1 MSLFIAARLG
11 GESRL
16 QRVNEGARQVWKL
29 FGQRAEALDEWVRK
43 TGKAIGAGR
52 GERILNSPAVV
63 NSGGVVPLAALLVN
77 VVNVQNY
84 LREAA
89 VLEGMEGRRKRETLS
104 ASLYGAAALVA
115 VVDSQVRVGLGRD
128 RFYFF
133 GSAAP
138 ALTLFGGVIGLISG
152 GAASAEFKSLQEQIE
167 KAQNA
172 VDPWLEMRQIV
183 VGGQAAAFGA
193 QAILG
198 FSYTARA
205 LAGSITVDVAI
216 LRYTLYMGPVNWVI
230 AALGVLYLTAW
241 IFEKTPLQHFLNT
254 CCWSKARAGDLA
266 PIAPKAQQDELD
278 RLYLILYTPRISMKS
293 SARPARDD
301 SFAGLKHVSAVDAL
315 TIDLPGAEPG
325 SAYLELSMIG
335 DPIDTQGYRHLIK
348 NSPANG
354 YKAPRP
360 WRDLA
365 PHWLSGSRCGWIPV
379 KEGQGLRLSGPFKEL
394 ANVLGSPPSTVS
406 FRLRYRTPLTG
417 MLGARTFIGGERGLA
432 FTLNNDT
439 GVVALRG
446 DPTPELD
453 RVPNYPLGDGHPGA
467 IYLQPKDKR

>member
-1 MSLFIAARLG
+1 
-11 GESRL
+11 
-16 QRVNEGARQVWKL
+16 
-29 FGQRAEALDEWVRK
+29 
-43 TGKAIGAGR
+43 
-52 GERILNSPAVV
+52 
-63 NSGGVVPLAALLVN
+63 
-77 VVNVQNY
+77 
-84 LREAA
+84 
-89 VLEGMEGRRKRETLS
+89 
-104 ASLYGAAALVA
+104 
-115 VVDSQVRVGLGRD
+115 
-128 RFYFF
+128 
-133 GSAAP
+133 
-138 ALTLFGGVIGLISG
+138 
-152 GAASAEFKSLQEQIE
+152 
-167 KAQNA
+167 
-172 VDPWLEMRQIV
+172 MRQIV

-278 RLYLILYTPRISMKS
+278 RLYLILYTPRVSMKS

-394 ANVLGSPPSTVS
+394 PNVLGSPPSTVS

>member
-1 MSLFIAARLG
+1 M
-11 GESRL
+11 
-16 QRVNEGARQVWKL
+16 
-29 FGQRAEALDEWVRK
+29 
-43 TGKAIGAGR
+43 
-52 GERILNSPAVV
+52 
-63 NSGGVVPLAALLVN
+63 
-77 VVNVQNY
+77 
-84 LREAA
+84 
-89 VLEGMEGRRKRETLS
+89 
-104 ASLYGAAALVA
+104 
-115 VVDSQVRVGLGRD
+115 
-128 RFYFF
+128 
-133 GSAAP
+133 
-138 ALTLFGGVIGLISG
+138 
-152 GAASAEFKSLQEQIE
+152 
-167 KAQNA
+167 
-172 VDPWLEMRQIV
+172 
-183 VGGQAAAFGA
+183 
-193 QAILG
+193 
-198 FSYTARA
+198 
-205 LAGSITVDVAI
+205 DVAI

-241 IFEKTPLQHFLNT
+241 IFEKTPLQHFLST

-278 RLYLILYTPRISMKS
+278 RLYLILYTPRVSMKS

-365 PHWLSGSRCGWIPV
+365 PHWLSGSQCGWIPV

-453 RVPNYPLGDGHPGA
+453 RVPNYPLGDDHPGA